1 MVLDFLQRKLFHIDR
16 LYLQNMCHWE
26 VGSFRLFQS
35 AEFTAAHRAF
45 CSVEQIHS
53 GGTKNLFEY
62 TRCPIDSYQASLIQ
76 ITIWQGVLPGL
87 LETTVVRACSGR
99 KPPFHQEVNPV
110 CVLRFL
116 VLAALQS
123 GHFPVHC
130 GVSQIR
136 RFMDELD
143 QVIDMAIEP

>member
-1 MVLDFLQRKLFHIDR
+1 
-16 LYLQNMCHWE
+16 MCHWE
-26 VGSFRLFQS
+26 VGPFRLSQS

-45 CSVEQIHS
+45 CSDAHIHS

-76 ITIWQGVLPGL
+76 ITIWQGLLPGL

-99 KPPFHQEVNPV
+99 KPPFHHEANTV

-130 GVSQIR
+130 GVSRFR
-136 RFMDELD
+136 RFMDAVHEMMD
-143 QVIDMAIEP
+143 VVPRTVICQPGDEGT